1 MDSRIKYAGLIV
13 IAYLFIRFV
22 IKMCSF
28 QSHVIETMTVSNTDK
43 TAISSSVSAN
53 TDKLNDTLLIS
64 KYRSNYEDT
73 IIQLEKAISI
83 ALLSEVVNNAEL
95 ISSDPISSNSLKA
108 IANINQLKN
117 FRESLNQ
124 SMIILDKN

>member
-13 IAYLFIRFV
+13 IAYLFIRFL
-22 IKMCSF
+22 IKMCSY
-28 QSHVIETMTVSNTDK
+28 QTRVIETMTASTMDK
-43 TAISSSVSAN
+43 PTIATSVSAN

-83 ALLSEVVNNAEL
+83 AILSEVVNNAVT

>member
-22 IKMCSF
+22 IKMSSY
-28 QSHVIETMTVSNTDK
+28 QTRVIETMTVSTVDNS
-43 TAISSSVSAN
+43 AIATSVSSN

-64 KYRSNYEDT
+64 KYRANYEDT

-83 ALLSEVVNNAEL
+83 AILSEVVNNAVT
-95 ISSDPISSNSLKA
+95 ISSDPISSDSLKA
-108 IANINQLKN
+108 IANINQLKM

>member
-22 IKMCSF
+22 IKMSSY
-28 QSHVIETMTVSNTDK
+28 QTRVIETMTVSTVDNS
-43 TAISSSVSAN
+43 AIATSVSSN

-64 KYRSNYEDT
+64 KYRANYEDT

-83 ALLSEVVNNAEL
+83 AILSEVVNNAVT
-95 ISSDPISSNSLKA
+95 ISSDPISSDSLKA

-117 FRESLNQ
+117 VQREFKPIYDNFR
-124 SMIILDKN
+124 

>member
-1 MDSRIKYAGLIV
+1 MDSRIQYAGLIV
-13 IAYLFIRFV
+13 IVYLCIRFIV
-22 IKMCSF
+22 KMNLY
-28 QSHVIETMTVSNTDK
+28 QPHVIEPMTVSNTDK
-43 TAISSSVSAN
+43 GAISSSVSAN
-53 TDKLNDTLLIS
+53 TEKLNDTLLIS

-83 ALLSEVVNNAEL
+83 ALLSEVVNNAET
-95 ISSDPISSNSLKA
+95 ISSDPVSSDSLKA
-108 IANINQLKN
+108 MSNINQLKN

>member
-1 MDSRIKYAGLIV
+1 MDSRIQYAGLIV
-13 IAYLFIRFV
+13 IAYLFIRFI
-22 IKMCSF
+22 IKMFSY
-28 QSHVIETMTVSNTDK
+28 QTRVIETMTASTMDNPSIAT
-43 TAISSSVSAN
+43 SVSAN

-64 KYRSNYEDT
+64 KYRTNYEDT

-83 ALLSEVVNNAEL
+83 AVLSEVVNNAVT
-95 ISSDPISSNSLKA
+95 ISSDPISSDSLKA

>member
-1 MDSRIKYAGLIV
+1 MDGRIKYAGLIV
-13 IAYLFIRFV
+13 LAYLFIRFI
-22 IKMCSF
+22 IKMSSY
-28 QSHVIETMTVSNTDK
+28 QTRVIETMTVSTMD
-43 TAISSSVSAN
+43 TSTIATTVSAN

-64 KYRSNYEDT
+64 KYRANYEDT

-83 ALLSEVVNNAEL
+83 AILSEVVNNAVT
-95 ISSDPISSNSLKA
+95 ISSDPISTDSLKA
-108 IANINQLKN
+108 IANINQLKT

>member
-22 IKMCSF
+22 IKMSSY
-28 QSHVIETMTVSNTDK
+28 QTRVIESMTVSTVDSS
-43 TAISSSVSAN
+43 AIATSVSSN

-64 KYRSNYEDT
+64 KYRANYEDT

-83 ALLSEVVNNAEL
+83 AILSEVVNNAVT
-95 ISSDPISSNSLKA
+95 ISSDPISSDSLKA
-108 IANINQLKN
+108 IANINQLKM

>member
-22 IKMCSF
+22 IKMSSY
-28 QSHVIETMTVSNTDK
+28 QTRVIETMTVSTVDNS
-43 TAISSSVSAN
+43 AIATSVSSN

-64 KYRSNYEDT
+64 KYRANYEDT

-83 ALLSEVVNNAEL
+83 AILSEVVNNAVT
-95 ISSDPISSNSLKA
+95 ISSDPISSDSLKA
-108 IANINQLKN
+108 IANINQLKMFQREFKPIYDN
-117 FRESLNQ
+117 FR
-124 SMIILDKN
+124 